1 MMAATIPP
9 PTGHNTK
16 EVSQLARRKSE
27 DSYTLPDLQARGLAA
42 LCEEFF
48 AQPGIEDAYQA
59 WMASKKGKKSG
70 VRATPHPPVAG
81 APLEG
86 EPYEVTAL

>member
-1 MMAATIPP
+1 M
-9 PTGHNTK
+9 
-16 EVSQLARRKSE
+16 ARRKSE

-48 AQPGIEDAYQA
+48 AQPGVEEEYQA
-59 WMASKKGKKSG
+59 WVESKKKRGA
-70 VRATPHPPVAG
+70 RATPQSAAAT

>member
-1 MMAATIPP
+1 M
-9 PTGHNTK
+9 
-16 EVSQLARRKSE
+16 ARRKSE

-48 AQPGIEDAYQA
+48 AMPGVEEEYQA
-59 WMASKKGKKSG
+59 WLEAKKRKKSG